1 MSFSFL
7 KRTAIVLLVLLLLL
21 TATVAGAYGTYWR
34 VFRAPVVLRTNS
46 PANTYSVVLNGR
58 SDRPSFF
65 LEHTVRFTLRK
76 GNEVLIS
83 QRFLHSGDC
92 FDPAYYILYPQHAW
106 VSENVLHL
114 YNEYYFEDHLGG
126 SVGTVAVTNNS
137 ALNIKYMLVKAKD
150 AHLLFDLMPGKTTTF
165 QIPPPRG
172 DWEWFYVEWIN
183 EGGQVVSSGG
193 QSFRQDRKQPSRC
206 FIDIGEQGASID
218 CPDLKKL

>member
-1 MSFSFL
+1 MKL
-7 KRTAIVLLVLLLLL
+7 KLAIAIGVVFGLVAFCLGHYAL
-21 TATVAGAYGTYWR
+21 YWL
-34 VFRAPVVLRTNS
+34 VFRAPTVLSTNS
-46 PANTYSVVLNGR
+46 PNNTYSVVLNGR

-65 LEHTVRFTLRK
+65 LEHTVRTTVRK

-114 YNEYYFEDHLGG
+114 YNDYYFEDRLGG

-137 ALNIKYMLVKAKD
+137 AQNIKYMLVKATD

-172 DWEWFYVEWIN
+172 DWEWFYIEWMNDAGSVIK
-183 EGGQVVSSGG
+183 SDG
-193 QSFRQDRKQPSRC
+193 QSFLQDRKQPSRC
-206 FIDIGEQGASID
+206 FIDIGEQEASIG
-218 CPDLKKL
+218 CPDLKKKHVKGH